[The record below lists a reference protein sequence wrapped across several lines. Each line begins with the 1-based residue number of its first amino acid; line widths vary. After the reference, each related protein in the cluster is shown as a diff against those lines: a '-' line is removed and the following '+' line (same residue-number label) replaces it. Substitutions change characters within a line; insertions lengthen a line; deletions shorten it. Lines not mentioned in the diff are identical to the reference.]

1 MLSASNLLITDE
13 IIITIQRMFR
23 EEQIL
28 TVSKLAEE
36 IATQNMLDQAMM
48 MHRILQAGLQVQEV
62 QNLKPALTMVRF
74 ALKKLDD
81 DIHSLAF
88 ESDVRKKMMNE
99 TLTMLMD
106 LRTNELAKN
115 LPGND
120 NEQAHVKNGAVYS
133 KPSNDKGA

>member
-48 MHRILQAGLQVQEV
+48 MRRILQADLQVQEV

-88 ESDVRKKMMNE
+88 KEIGVKLMALHFRMALSG
-99 TLTMLMD
+99 LTVPLLPND
-106 LRTNELAKN
+106 RIERCYAFFTN
-115 LPGND
+115 
-120 NEQAHVKNGAVYS
+120 
-133 KPSNDKGA
+133 